1 MPKDTSQN
9 ELLAILDDG
18 KNEPKKTKKG
28 PKTVIVEEP
37 LMMSGDP
44 LGLSSFQKENIE
56 AKTPARVKKR
66 DEILVEP

>member
-1 MPKDTSQN
+1 MPKETSQN

-18 KNEPKKTKKG
+18 KNEPKNKKG

-44 LGLSSFQKENIE
+44 LGLSSFQK
-56 AKTPARVKKR
+56 KT
-66 DEILVEP
+66 